1 MVAALILVMS
11 VAGLVHFALQYR
23 RALATVAAT
32 ATHAACLRL
41 AGIAGSKVDTQT
53 FRIVMSL
60 ENLCP
65 DLEGSSRDLL
75 AVRLYSRILRTLRRT
90 SNSWLP
96 ALAAWADRE
105 RTLCFRYVAV
115 RMDERILRNR
125 AAIAGIRSF

>member
-1 MVAALILVMS
+1 MAA
-11 VAGLVHFALQYR
+11 
-23 RALATVAAT
+23 AAT
-32 ATHAACLRL
+32 DAACLRL

-65 DLEGSSRDLL
+65 DLEQSSQDLL
-75 AVRLYSRILRTLRRT
+75 AVRLYSRLLRTLRRT
-90 SNSWLP
+90 SNAWLP

-125 AAIAGIRSF
+125 SAIAGIRSF